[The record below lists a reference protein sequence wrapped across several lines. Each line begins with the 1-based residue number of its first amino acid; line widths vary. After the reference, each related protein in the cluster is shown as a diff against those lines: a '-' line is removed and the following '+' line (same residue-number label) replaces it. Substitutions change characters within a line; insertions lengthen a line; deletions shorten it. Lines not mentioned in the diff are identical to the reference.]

1 MTYVFHHFV
10 FKRSSYT
17 SLIPVGKNSL
27 GCKNLNGKVITVS
40 SCGSGSDSSLLSGCV
55 FVGLVVGFDVGA
67 GGGVHPLVPPHE
79 LPPHELHQPLVP
91 QTLDDHHPHGVTC
104 TNQKLF
110 SILSSHHNKV
120 IIDTVVSPDIAPT
133 PVPFTIPVFT
143 ANGT

>member
-1 MTYVFHHFV
+1 
-10 FKRSSYT
+10 
-17 SLIPVGKNSL
+17 LIPVGKNSF

-40 SCGSGSDSSLLSGCV
+40 FCGSGSDSSLLSDCV
-55 FVGLVVGFDVGA
+55 FVGLVVGFDVGT

-110 SILSSHHNKV
+110 SMLSSPHASV
-120 IIDTVVSPDIAPT
+120 IIVTDVNPKVVHT
-133 PVPFTIPVFT
+133 PVPFTVPVFT
-143 ANGT
+143 ANGTYPGTVVGSYVTV